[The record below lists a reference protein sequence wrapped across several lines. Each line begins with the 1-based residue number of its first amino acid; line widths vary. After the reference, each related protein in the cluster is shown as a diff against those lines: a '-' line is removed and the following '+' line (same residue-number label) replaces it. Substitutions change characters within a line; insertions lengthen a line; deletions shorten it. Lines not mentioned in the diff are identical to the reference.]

1 MRFLSFVLALTF
13 PLLAAVVSGALA
25 QEGSAPA
32 EIGDTAA
39 PPAAGDTKTAPE
51 PALDELFARLKRET
65 NSVAARRTAQQI
77 VTKFNDSGSATVNML
92 MGRAATAMATEKNA
106 LAEDMLTQ
114 VIVLAPDFAEGWN
127 RRATLKYAKGDI
139 GESLADIQK
148 VLAIEPR
155 HFGALSG
162 LASILQKTGDD
173 RKALEVWYRLLA
185 VYPALRE
192 AQEAVIELEEK
203 LAGERA

>member
-1 MRFLSFVLALTF
+1 MRFFPFVLALMF
-13 PLLAAVVSGALA
+13 PLLAVVASGALA
-25 QEGSAPA
+25 QQGPAPA
-32 EIGDTAA
+32 QIGDDAA

-51 PALDELFARLKRET
+51 PTLDELFARLKRET
-65 NSVAARRTAQQI
+65 KPVIARRTAQQI
-77 VTKFNDSGSATVNML
+77 VTKLNDSGSATVNML
-92 MGRAATAMATEKNA
+92 MGRAATAMSAEKNA

-139 GESLADIQK
+139 GESLSDIQK

-162 LASILQKTGDD
+162 LAAILQKTGKD

-192 AQEAVIELEEK
+192 AQEAVSELEEK

>member
-1 MRFLSFVLALTF
+1 MRFLSFALALILTLPA
-13 PLLAAVVSGALA
+13 PLQTAAWA
-25 QEGSAPA
+25 QDVTTPA
-32 EIGDTAA
+32 ETGDTAV
-39 PPAAGDTKTAPE
+39 PADAGAAKTAPE
-51 PALDELFARLKRET
+51 PTLDELFSQLKRET
-65 NSVAARRTAQQI
+65 KPIPARRTAQQI
-77 VTKFNDSGSATVNML
+77 VAKLNDSGSATVNML
-92 MGRAATAMATEKNA
+92 MGRAATAMSAEKNA

-127 RRATLKYAKGDI
+127 RRATLKYAMGDI
-139 GESLADIQK
+139 GESLADIEK

-162 LASILQKTGDD
+162 FASILQKTGED
-173 RKALEVWYRLLA
+173 RKALKVWYRLLA